1 MHDLATLRLTL
12 KIPGDLSVVAE
23 PQGECEVDDFVVL
36 SLADIPKHCEL
47 EQPREI
53 APLPAVDTA
62 GEDRHADEQQQQRAR
77 AEQEAISLA
86 AARSASVEAA
96 EQARALAQVSQLER
110 DQELARQLEMELEAQ
125 DEAALAEQERIA
137 REIQDKLEQDEAAD
151 MAAIRAAQAKD
162 GMPTPAPAP
171 ATAIAPAA
179 TSSAA
184 VENAAGK
191 RLSEATQK
199 RLSLDPDTWNLVLQL
214 SDMVSVMPLAC
225 SKRRYYLVKY
235 SNHDSVNCLVA
246 GQDFLGLDSCR
257 FC

>member
-1 MHDLATLRLTL
+1 
-12 KIPGDLSVVAE
+12 
-23 PQGECEVDDFVVL
+23 
-36 SLADIPKHCEL
+36 
-47 EQPREI
+47 
-53 APLPAVDTA
+53 
-62 GEDRHADEQQQQRAR
+62 
-77 AEQEAISLA
+77 
-86 AARSASVEAA
+86 
-96 EQARALAQVSQLER
+96 
-110 DQELARQLEMELEAQ
+110 MELEAQ

-214 SDMVSVMPLAC
+214 SDMGFGEDYEKIYNA
-225 SKRRYYLVKY
+225 LVKHQMDL
-235 SNHDSVNCLVA
+235 SRAAEALLA
-246 GQDFLGLDSCR
+246 QA
-257 FC
+257 

>member
-1 MHDLATLRLTL
+1 MR
-12 KIPGDLSVVAE
+12 
-23 PQGECEVDDFVVL
+23 
-36 SLADIPKHCEL
+36 
-47 EQPREI
+47 
-53 APLPAVDTA
+53 PAA
-62 GEDRHADEQQQQRAR
+62 RPNAR
-77 AEQEAISLA
+77 AEGV
-86 AARSASVEAA
+86 RGPG
-96 EQARALAQVSQLER
+96 ER
-110 DQELARQLEMELEAQ
+110 ELEAE

-214 SDMVSVMPLAC
+214 SDMVSVMP
-225 SKRRYYLVKY
+225 SLVP
-235 SNHDSVNCLVA
+235 SGGIISLNTVIMIA
-246 GQDFLGLDSCR
+246 
-257 FC
+257 

>member
-12 KIPGDLSVVAE
+12 DIPGDLSVVAE

-47 EQPREI
+47 EQPRETA
-53 APLPAVDTA
+53 APVMDTA

-96 EQARALAQVSQLER
+96 EQARALAQVAQLER
-110 DQELARQLEMELEAQ
+110 DQELARQLEMELGAQ

-162 GMPTPAPAP
+162 GMPAPAPAP

-184 VENAAGK
+184 VEDAAGK

-225 SKRRYYLVKY
+225 SKCRCCLAKD
-235 SNHDSVNCLVA
+235 SNHDSASCLVA
-246 GQDFLGLDSCR
+246 GQDFLGLDSCW

>member
-1 MHDLATLRLTL
+1 MQDLATLRLTL
-12 KIPGDLSVVAE
+12 NIPGDLSVVAE

-62 GEDRHADEQQQQRAR
+62 GEDRHADEQQQRVR
-77 AEQEAISLA
+77 AEQETISLA